1 MSISIFNDFQV
12 VIFMVLLY
20 WLGSNK
26 LEFLNSVKI
35 LGRILS
41 NTLSAVD
48 HTDIHIRNSRRAIYS
63 IGLDNQALSTFVK
76 AYLWRS
82 ICTYFLMHA
91 IGTCSIGPAELKC
104 LKSF

>member
-1 MSISIFNDFQV
+1 MSISIFNDFQAV
-12 VIFMVLLY
+12 VFMILLY
-20 WLGSNK
+20 WLGSYK
-26 LEFLNSVKI
+26 LEFLNSVEI
-35 LGRILS
+35 VGRIFS

-63 IGLDNQALSTFVK
+63 IGLDNQALNPFVK

-82 ICTYFLMHA
+82 IGTYFLMHA
-91 IGTCSIGPAELKC
+91 IWTCSIGPVELKR